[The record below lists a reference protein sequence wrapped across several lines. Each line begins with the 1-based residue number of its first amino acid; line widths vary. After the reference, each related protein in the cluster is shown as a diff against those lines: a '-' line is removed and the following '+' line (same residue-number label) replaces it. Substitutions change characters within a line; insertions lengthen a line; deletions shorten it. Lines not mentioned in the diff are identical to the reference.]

1 MFWQNAQQVQRPCS
15 RKVFGECEDSKEPGA
30 GGGRRCLQR
39 EQGTQRVGL
48 LMQAGPGETVR
59 SCKAQ

>member
-1 MFWQNAQQVQRPCS
+1 MQRPCS